1 MTFIFYSQKSKLKCR
16 LNFGFHKYLTIGP
29 IKEEE
34 VHLNPRIVI
43 FYDVISDK
51 ETQLVKEMSSPRVSK
66 KLRKGKVS

>member
-1 MTFIFYSQKSKLKCR
+1 MTIA
-16 LNFGFHKYLTIGP
+16 P

-51 ETQLVKEMSSPRVSK
+51 ETQLVKELASPRVSK
-66 KLRKGKVS
+66 RLG